1 MNVGDNKNKNIIDNI
16 YKMENNKDP
25 INLPVITKALR
36 SILLV
41 WVIVTAYCLNL
52 CKDVLM
58 PFYRLFFAKRHPL
71 FVRTPEHRFKTIPEL
86 GYPFTSK
93 YLDLPLGSGGG
104 DKLPR

>member
-1 MNVGDNKNKNIIDNI
+1 
-16 YKMENNKDP
+16 MEKNKDP
-25 INLPVITKALR
+25 INLPAITKALR
-36 SILLV
+36 SIILV
-41 WVIVTAYCLNL
+41 WLIVTAYFLNL

-58 PFYRLFFAKRHPL
+58 PFYRLFFAKRHPI
-71 FVRTPEHRFKTIPEL
+71 FVRTPEHRFKAIAEL